1 MPAQAATATNGRREA
16 APLYRELE
24 DRMLARDQEGGSRVY
39 YELLHR
45 GRPLPEIMAEAVRIH
60 APYTHVPVP
69 SAHRRRLSEFR
80 QQRPLPALVARRNQS
95 AEDAAGKARRAAARP
110 DDLVHPV
117 GARHLE
123 PEDPEGA
130 RPLCDARLQDAERR
144 AAKAGRLL
152 ARPGTAQGNGS
163 ARRTSQQ
170 LADIRR
176 TRSGHRCLP
185 DFPRPDGGDRAPQ
198 GGAGP
203 TGLCRHDRCAG
214 PDALQP
220 LLYDRAQGLPRA
232 VGRRDRQCDRLG
244 QCARRDL
251 CGGARHRGR
260 AALALGL

>member
-24 DRMLARDQEGGSRVY
+24 ERMLARDQEGGSRVY
-39 YELLHR
+39 YELLRR

-60 APYTHVPVP
+60 APYTHVPYHQRIDDGFP
-69 SAHRRRLSEFR
+69 ELR
-80 QQRPLPALVARRNQS
+80 QQRPLPALVARRGQS
-95 AEDAAGKARRAAARP
+95 AEDAAGEARRPAAGA

-130 RPLCDARLQDAERR
+130 GPLCDPRLQDAERR

-152 ARPGTAQGNGS
+152 ARPGTAQGNR
-163 ARRTSQQ
+163 AAQRASQQ
-170 LADIRR
+170 LADIGR
-176 TRSGHRCLP
+176 TRSGDRCLP
-185 DFPRPDGGDRAPQ
+185 DFPRPDGGDRAPH
-198 GGAGP
+198 GSARAI
-203 TGLCRHDRCAG
+203 GLCRHDRYAG

-220 LLYDRAQGLPRA
+220 VLHDRAQGISGA

-244 QCARRDL
+244 
-251 CGGARHRGR
+251 
-260 AALALGL
+260 